1 MKYNVSKFFVIF
13 FIFLFFNHNII
24 LAEITEDEVFTIR
37 NILVDVSSK
46 SSAHARDIALRD
58 AQIKGFYILMK
69 KMLLKG
75 EYEKISDINKDKI
88 LELVEEISIEDEKRI
103 SARYIGKIVVKFK
116 KNLVLSFLKSNNI
129 KFSIT
134 KSKPLLILPI
144 YKYGGITY
152 LWDKENIWKDLWNKD
167 YDDGSL
173 IPIRVSGGKFKDFI
187 YFNPNQA
194 IKKNLKNLEII
205 AANNNSTG
213 VLVAILKKKYNRDKS
228 KFQLDLNL
236 TIYRFD
242 DGSTNTFQDK
252 IEVDV
257 DKFSNDLLLEA
268 KLKVEN
274 FVKNQWKVQNVL
286 STIKNSIKL
295 TVNYNNLKEWV
306 DIRSLINNVS
316 IIDKYKIV
324 NISKNFAVISI
335 SFSGNYNQLR
345 IALKQSDLEFDIHNR
360 KVNLLK

>member
-134 KSKPLLILPI
+134 QSKPLLILPI

-228 KFQLDLNL
+228 KFQLDLDL

>member
-1 MKYNVSKFFVIF
+1 MYLLIDNYDSFTYNLYHY
-13 FIFLFFNHNII
+13 FLELGAKI
-24 LAEITEDEVFTIR
+24 EIYR
-37 NILVDVSSK
+37 N
-46 SSAHARDIALRD
+46 
-58 AQIKGFYILMK
+58 
-69 KMLLKG
+69 
-75 EYEKISDINKDKI
+75 DKI
-88 LELVEEISIEDEKRI
+88 TTQD
-103 SARYIGKIVVKFK
+103 
-116 KNLVLSFLKSNNI
+116 
-129 KFSIT
+129 
-134 KSKPLLILPI
+134 
-144 YKYGGITY
+144 
-152 LWDKENIWKDLWNKD
+152 
-167 YDDGSL
+167 
-173 IPIRVSGGKFKDFI
+173 
-187 YFNPNQA
+187 
-194 IKKNLKNLEII
+194 
-205 AANNNSTG
+205 
-213 VLVAILKKKYNRDKS
+213 ILKKKYNRDKS
-228 KFQLDLNL
+228 KFQLDLDL